1 MTQKLSDPS
10 SGSSITIKL
19 IVITLLVLGLLVLTI
34 PLFFIIDERENR
46 REEVTRE
53 ISSKWGLD
61 QTVIGPIIS
70 VPYHV
75 EVSNHSNGR
84 TRTTRETRYLHV
96 LPDNLEIN
104 GTVIPETRYR
114 GIYESVVYKSRLSI
128 SGKFLSPDWD
138 RTRVPQENI
147 LKEKAW
153 LTIGISD
160 VRGIRENSKIIFDG
174 KELETL
180 PGLPT
185 QEVISTGVIS
195 ILPYFREL

>member
-1 MTQKLSDPS
+1 MIPTPAAHS
-10 SGSSITIKL
+10 SGSSITFKL
-19 IVITLLVLGLLVLTI
+19 IVIALLVLGLLVLTI

-61 QTVIGPIIS
+61 QTLIGPVLS

-96 LPDNLEIN
+96 LPENLEIN
-104 GTVIPETRYR
+104 GTVTPETRYR
-114 GIYESVVYKSRLSI
+114 GIYESVVYKSRLRL
-128 SGKFLSPDWD
+128 SGAFLPPDWD
-138 RTRVPQENI
+138 ATRVLKENI
-147 LKEKAW
+147 LMDKAW

-160 VRGIRENSKIIFDG
+160 VADSRKLENPLSGRNSKPCPDC
-174 KELETL
+174 L
-180 PGLPT
+180 PKKSF
-185 QEVISTGVIS
+185 Q
-195 ILPYFREL
+195 RE